1 MGVGF
6 RVWMIRITLKELS
19 VFRVLMTEKMLINER
34 KSLRILSEAR
44 ILSTIRVVRV
54 TVSKIMQP
62 MKNKDKSRELIGQQ
76 I

>member
-6 RVWMIRITLKELS
+6 RVWMIRIMLKELS

-62 MKNKDKSRELIGQQ
+62 MKNKDKPRELIG
-76 I
+76 

>member
-44 ILSTIRVVRV
+44 ILSTIRGVRV
-54 TVSKIMQP
+54 IVSKIMQP
-62 MKNKDKSRELIGQQ
+62 MKNKDKPRELIGQQ